1 MFFSISICPPN
12 GLSEEGR
19 WLAILLFT
27 QGVLTAACIAWNNHG
42 LATRRVKAARAIQ
55 LKPKEGLSLGRR
67 ARLCCGCS
75 VRGRQ
80 EGCCQSGPASSR
92 IMLSVLSR
100 MKDTINVCR
109 PERPNSHATSG
120 IERERTLQQPSWMTF
135 ARLSVN
141 WRKTG
146 VSPCA
151 SFRWVPGPDDEAH
164 WPLLVHSVHLPWP
177 AVRCTVT
184 LSFHPWC
191 ACVVCFLCVL
201 CLLSHLCSDN
211 ASIASTRHLASSCFG
226 LTWLKLTAPYV
237 SFTPALC
244 CAPTSPQ
251 DRGRPVYSR
260 LGPHAVLACGPTV
273 ME

>member
-1 MFFSISICPPN
+1 MGQATMCFSPFPSALQMDFRRRVV
-12 GLSEEGR
+12 GLPSCCSHK
-19 WLAILLFT
+19 
-27 QGVLTAACIAWNNHG
+27 VLTAACIAWNNHG

-141 WRKTG
+141 LAEDG
-146 VSPCA
+146 
-151 SFRWVPGPDDEAH
+151 
-164 WPLLVHSVHLPWP
+164 
-177 AVRCTVT
+177 
-184 LSFHPWC
+184 
-191 ACVVCFLCVL
+191 CFTMRQLQVG
-201 CLLSHLCSDN
+201 
-211 ASIASTRHLASSCFG
+211 ARAR
-226 LTWLKLTAPYV
+226 
-237 SFTPALC
+237 
-244 CAPTSPQ
+244 
-251 DRGRPVYSR
+251 
-260 LGPHAVLACGPTV
+260 
-273 ME
+273 

>member
-1 MFFSISICPPN
+1 MDD
-12 GLSEEGR
+12 
-19 WLAILLFT
+19 
-27 QGVLTAACIAWNNHG
+27 
-42 LATRRVKAARAIQ
+42 
-55 LKPKEGLSLGRR
+55 

-120 IERERTLQQPSWMTF
+120 IERERTLRQPSWMTF

-151 SFRWVPGPDDEAH
+151 SFRWVPGQTMKRIGFYLCTQFISHGQLYRSPSIHGVHASFVFCAFCACSGICVRQHVHSRSETFYLFLLWTHLVDAVDSSLRFVH
-164 WPLLVHSVHLPWP
+164 PCPLLCAYVSTGSGTT
-177 AVRCTVT
+177 RCTAGQ
-184 LSFHPWC
+184 L
-191 ACVVCFLCVL
+191 
-201 CLLSHLCSDN
+201 
-211 ASIASTRHLASSCFG
+211 
-226 LTWLKLTAPYV
+226 
-237 SFTPALC
+237 
-244 CAPTSPQ
+244 
-251 DRGRPVYSR
+251 
-260 LGPHAVLACGPTV
+260 
-273 ME
+273 